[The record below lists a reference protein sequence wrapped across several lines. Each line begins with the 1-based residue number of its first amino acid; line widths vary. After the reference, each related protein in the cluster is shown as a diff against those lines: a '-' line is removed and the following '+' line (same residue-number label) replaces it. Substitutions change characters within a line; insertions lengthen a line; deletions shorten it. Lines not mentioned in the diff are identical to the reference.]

1 MEQFHA
7 MAHLFQTGDYL
18 VRLLSAGL
26 SGSQPPELPRGLAWE
41 QVYHMA
47 KRHCVEQL
55 AFHGARERVAQEDPQ
70 IFQAWE
76 RQCMHT
82 LALSLTQEM
91 EQQAIAARFRE
102 AGIPLVSL
110 KGTQLAELY
119 PQRDFRQMADLD
131 YLIPPEDRQRG
142 ASLMAELGYR
152 DSPEEDQDDFHAVY
166 HKPPYM
172 TVELHPWLVPPWD
185 PASQYLGAVWDHTVP
200 DNAGNLRL
208 SREFS
213 YLFLVAHMA
222 KHFFMI
228 GCGIRPVLDIYLART
243 AWEGDL
249 DWASVEKGLEQMGL
263 RAFAQQ
269 VEALGQDWFGPC
281 PVVPHRGRARVME
294 QEIYAAGTHGSKLA
308 RIAHAVP
315 PDVQRRPMLWNRVA
329 FAWRRMFIGR
339 AYMVRDYPSLARY
352 PVLLPVCWLRR
363 LFRQLVLRRPPIHKA

>member
-119 PQRDFRQMADLD
+119 PQRSFRQMADLD
-131 YLIPPEDRQRG
+131 YLIPPADRQRG
-142 ASLMAELGYR
+142 ASLMAELGYQ

-185 PASQYLGAVWDHTVP
+185 PAAQYLGAVWDHTVP
-200 DNAGNLRL
+200 DSAGNLRL

-243 AWEGDL
+243 AWEGDV
-249 DWASVEKGLEQMGL
+249 DWARVEKGLEQMGL

-269 VEALGQDWFGPC
+269 VEALGRDWFGPC
-281 PVVPHRGRARVME
+281 QTVPHRGRARIME
-294 QEIYAAGTHGSKLA
+294 QEIYAADAHGSKLA

-315 PDVQRRPMLWNRVA
+315 PDFQRRPMLWNRMA

-339 AYMVRDYPSLARY
+339 AYMVRDYPSLARH

-363 LFRQLVLRRPPIHKA
+363 LFRQLVLRRPPVHKA